1 MNSTNQ
7 NDTNDFK
14 KDMPEEVTLDAYLEN
29 AVDYILKTVE
39 CENAG
44 IRVKDGKG
52 NIPFAALR
60 GFDNEEWRKTEF
72 CLSLEKNC
80 ACTRINNDK
89 LDPYE
94 REFTTPYGTFHIDSP
109 ANFAKGLT
117 EEQSKR
123 YIGKCSLLGTTSV
136 ALIPLIKDGEIL
148 GNIHLADTRDGFI
161 TTEKVAAVEK
171 IAPEIA
177 YKIFTS

>member
-1 MNSTNQ
+1 MDSTNQ
-7 NDTNDFK
+7 SNAGDFIK
-14 KDMPEEVTLDAYLEN
+14 SMPENVSLDTYLKK
-29 AVDYILKTVE
+29 AVDYIIKMVE

-52 NIPFAALR
+52 NIPFAALN

-80 ACTRINNDK
+80 VCTRINKGN

-94 REFTTPYGTFHIDSP
+94 IEFTTPFGSFHIDSP
-109 ANFAKGLT
+109 VNFAKGLT

-123 YIGKCSLLGTTSV
+123 YIGKCSLLGTSTV
-136 ALIPLIKDGEIL
+136 ALIPLVRGGEIL
-148 GNIHLADTRDGFI
+148 GNIHLADTRDGYI
-161 TTEKVAAVEK
+161 SSEKVAAVEK
-171 IAPEIA
+171 IATEIA
-177 YKIFTS
+177 QIIYTS

>member
-1 MNSTNQ
+1 MNSIEQ
-7 NDTNDFK
+7 NNADDFTKNLPENISLDTYLK
-14 KDMPEEVTLDAYLEN
+14 K
-29 AVDYILKTVE
+29 AVDCIHKIVQ

-52 NIPFAALR
+52 NIPFAALN

-80 ACTRINNDK
+80 VCTRMNNGK

-94 REFTTPYGTFHIDSP
+94 LEFTTPFGSFHIDS
-109 ANFAKGLT
+109 AGNFAKGLT

-123 YIGKCSLLGTTSV
+123 YIGKCSLLGTSSV
-136 ALIPLIKDGEIL
+136 AFVPLVKDGEIL
-148 GNIHLADTRDGFI
+148 GNIHLADTRDGYI
-161 TTEKVAAVEK
+161 SAEKVTAVEK
-171 IAPEIA
+171 IAAQIA
-177 YKIFTS
+177 QRISTS